1 MRQLFTNTAISFEL
15 LIQFLEGTIE
25 SSAQQSVEKWIAADI
40 QHQIFLNRLREI
52 WAHTSDLKELDLH
65 IIAADWAKISQRIKK
80 DKQGTTIKYAAAFWL
95 RIAAVLIILMV
106 LAGGYFL
113 RERNH
118 NVISQDIVYNEIIIP
133 FGQKSQLILSD
144 GTKIWIN
151 AGTKLRFPNRFGGKI
166 REIWLNGEA
175 FFDVA
180 KDASKPFYV
189 HTNDLNIR
197 ALGTSFNVKAY
208 DDEGIVETTLLTG
221 KIQIEKNKADGT
233 GDKEVILEPNC
244 KAIFIKN
251 ELVVANEKSLIAQ
264 DIKRQVNKPLES
276 RKIFVAEQVKIEPI
290 VSWTEGRLVFEDESF
305 ENIAKQLERRYG
317 IQIVIDNDELKQCRY
332 TGVLKKI
339 SVEQAMKALQLTTKF
354 TYTIHD
360 NVLTITTPK
369 NREQLLE

>member
-1 MRQLFTNTAISFEL
+1 MRQLFTNTTITFEL
-15 LIQFLEGTIE
+15 LIQFLEETIE
-25 SSAQQSVEKWIAADI
+25 SFAKQSVEEWISSDI
-40 QHQIFLNRLREI
+40 QHRIFLNRLREI

-65 IIAADWAKISQRIKK
+65 IVAADWAKISQRIKK
-80 DKQGTTIKYAAAFWL
+80 DKQGKAIQYTAVFWL
-95 RIAAVLIILMV
+95 KIAAVLIILMV

-113 RERNH
+113 RERNR

-151 AGTKLRFPNRFGGKI
+151 AGTKLRFPNRFGSNI

-208 DDEGIVETTLLTG
+208 DDEGIIETTLVTG
-221 KIQIEKNKADGT
+221 KIRIEKNKSDGT
-233 GDKEVILEPNC
+233 NDKEVILEPNS

-251 ELVVANEKSLIAQ
+251 ESVVANEKSLITQ

-317 IQIVIDNDELKQCRY
+317 IQIVIDNEGLKKSRY

-354 TYTIHD
+354 TYIIQD
-360 NVLTITTPK
+360 NVLTITTSK
-369 NREQLLE
+369 NR

>member
-1 MRQLFTNTAISFEL
+1 MRQLFTNTTITFEL
-15 LIQFLEGTIE
+15 LIQFLEETIE
-25 SSAQQSVEKWIAADI
+25 SSAKQSVEEWISADTENR
-40 QHQIFLNRLREI
+40 IFLNRLREI

-65 IIAADWAKISQRIKK
+65 IIAADWAKISHRIGK
-80 DKQGTTIKYAAAFWL
+80 DKQGKTIQYGAAFWL
-95 RIAAVLIILMV
+95 KIAAVLIVVMV

-113 RERNH
+113 RERSSI
-118 NVISQDIVYNEIIIP
+118 VISKDIVYNEIIIP

-151 AGTKLRFPNRFGGKI
+151 AGTKIRFPNRFGGKI
-166 REIWLNGEA
+166 REVWLNGEA

-208 DDEGIVETTLLTG
+208 DDEGIVETTLVTG
-221 KIQIEKNKADGT
+221 KIQIEKNKTDGT
-233 GDKEVILEPNC
+233 DEKEVILEPNC

-251 ELVVANEKSLIAQ
+251 ESVVIDENSLIAQ
-264 DIKRQVNKPLES
+264 DIKRQVNKPLEI

-290 VSWTEGRLVFEDESF
+290 VSWTEGRLVFEDETF

-317 IQIVIDNDELKQCRY
+317 IQIVIDNEELKKSRY